1 MASIRGSDIFRL
13 VTEPEVINKLTDVIV
28 TGIKISTVNNLF
40 VPGIEDRG
48 NFSSTISG
56 SKPVPDESENMIRV

>member
-13 VTEPEVINKLTDVIV
+13 VTQLEVINELTDVIV
-28 TGIKISTVNNLF
+28 TGIKIPTVNNLF

-48 NFSSTISG
+48 KFSSTISG
-56 SKPVPDESENMIRV
+56 IKPVPDESENMIRV